1 MRSWIVAALVSL
13 PACAQ
18 PVEMPKPNYC
28 FGFLN
33 AVANRPQLPQEEV
46 LRIQKEHLA
55 HLGALAEKRW
65 LVAAGP
71 ILTPGGP
78 RGLLISRCR
87 SVAEANELASADP
100 AVKNRR
106 LWVESYL
113 WTGPDGIGDAYW
125 KGKEANPQAADR
137 MLKHSI
143 VFLRKGASWSGW
155 PAKEVLEAHFANVR
169 SLKKATRLVAAGPL
183 HDGGAR
189 LGVFVFEETA
199 IDEARRLVEQDPLV
213 AGGHASVE
221 AYEWLVADGVFPKAA
236 VVPSR

>member
-1 MRSWIVAALVSL
+1 MRSWIVAALAGL

-18 PVEMPKPNYC
+18 PVTMPKPNYC

-33 AVANRPQLPQEEV
+33 AVPDRPQLPPDEAT
-46 LRIQKEHLA
+46 RIQKEHLA

-78 RGLLISRCR
+78 RGLLISRCQ

-106 LWVESYL
+106 LFAANYL
-113 WTGPDGIGDAYW
+113 WTGPEGIGDGYW
-125 KGKEANPQAADR
+125 KRKETNPQAPDR

-143 VFLRKGASWSGW
+143 VFLRKSSTSRADKAAFAAHLAHVEALRKSG
-155 PAKEVLEAHFANVR
+155 
-169 SLKKATRLVAAGPL
+169 RLVAAGPL
-183 HDGGAR
+183 QDAGDL
-189 LGVFVFEETA
+189 LGVLVFEETP
-199 IDEARRLVEQDPLV
+199 IDEAGRLVEQDPLV
-213 AGGHASVE
+213 AGGHARVE
-221 AYEWLVADGVFPKAA
+221 AYDWLVADGVFPK
-236 VVPSR
+236 PSR